1 MSAVTL
7 VLVLEMCAAV
17 LLVWKTRKT
26 TEQTTLQS
34 TFAFFISA
42 SSTFML
48 ATASSVLVLH
58 YTDVG
63 PNSNIVFAYAWIVLA
78 AVGFA
83 TAGISGASLSLIMLP
98 CYLVAIGCAV
108 CACIWRSSLG
118 GVTGLSVLIF
128 GVGVL
133 WPSRH
138 LSDAYRSTKPL
149 TA

>member
-1 MSAVTL
+1 MSTVTL

-26 TEQTTLQS
+26 GEQTTLQS

-42 SSTFML
+42 SATFML

-63 PNSNIVFAYAWIVLA
+63 PNSNILFAYAWIALA

-83 TAGISGASLSLIMLP
+83 TAGISGAPLSLIMLP
-98 CYLVAIGCAV
+98 CHLVAIGCAV
-108 CACIWRSSLG
+108 CACVWRSPLAG
-118 GVTGLSVLIF
+118 FTGLSVLIF

-133 WPSRH
+133 WASRR
-138 LSDAYRSTKPL
+138 LSDGFKTTKPL
-149 TA
+149 KA

>member
-1 MSAVTL
+1 MSTVTL

-26 TEQTTLQS
+26 EQTTLQS

-42 SSTFML
+42 SATFML
-48 ATASSVLVLH
+48 ATASTVLVLH

-63 PNSNIVFAYAWIVLA
+63 PNSNILFAYIWMALA

-83 TAGISGASLSLIMLP
+83 TAGISGASLSIIMLP

-108 CACIWRSSLG
+108 CACVWRSSLG
-118 GVTGLSVLIF
+118 GFTGLAVLIF
-128 GVGVL
+128 GVGIL
-133 WPSRH
+133 WASRR
-138 LSDAYRSTKPL
+138 LSDAYESTRPL
-149 TA
+149 KA

>member
-1 MSAVTL
+1 MSTVTL

-58 YTDVG
+58 YTNVG
-63 PNSNIVFAYAWIVLA
+63 LNSNILFAYAWIVLA

-108 CACIWRSSLG
+108 CACVWRSSLPG
-118 GVTGLSVLIF
+118 FTGLLVLIF

-133 WPSRH
+133 WASRH
-138 LSDAYRSTKPL
+138 LSDAKKSTKPL
-149 TA
+149 KA

>member
-42 SSTFML
+42 SSTFI

-63 PNSNIVFAYAWIVLA
+63 PNSNVVFAYAWIVLA

>member
-1 MSAVTL
+1 MSTVTL

-26 TEQTTLQS
+26 EQTTLQS

-42 SSTFML
+42 SATFML
-48 ATASSVLVLH
+48 ATASTVLVLH

-108 CACIWRSSLG
+108 CACVWRSSLG
-118 GVTGLSVLIF
+118 GFTGLSVLIF

-133 WPSRH
+133 WASRR
-138 LSDAYRSTKPL
+138 LSEAYKGTRPL
-149 TA
+149 KA

>member
-1 MSAVTL
+1 MSTVTL

-26 TEQTTLQS
+26 EQTTLQS

-42 SSTFML
+42 SATFML
-48 ATASSVLVLH
+48 ATASTVLVLH

-63 PNSNIVFAYAWIVLA
+63 PNSNILFAYVWIALA

-83 TAGISGASLSLIMLP
+83 TAGISGASLSIIMLP

-108 CACIWRSSLG
+108 CASVWRSPLG
-118 GVTGLSVLIF
+118 GFTGLSVLIF

-133 WPSRH
+133 WASRR
-138 LSDAYRSTKPL
+138 LSEAYKGTRPL
-149 TA
+149 KA